1 MVGFFFFVMIVVLG
15 TLGLIAGLRM
25 LGVVGSEAPRV
36 EPGASPR
43 ELERMQEAVLA
54 LERRLDE
61 LQEQQQFLE
70 RLLERRTRSEALPPG
85 AREAQPPD
93 DAGPDSILFDTRE
106 DG

>member
-36 EPGASPR
+36 EPGASQR
-43 ELERMQEAVLA
+43 ELERVMEAVLA

-70 RLLERRTRSEALPPG
+70 RLLVRRAENEALPPG
-85 AREAQPPD
+85 SREARPPE
-93 DAGPDSILFDTRE
+93 DAAPDSILFDTRE
-106 DG
+106 EG